1 VSLRLWRAPQPY
13 FKLRFCSLIAFG
25 PDCFSFPVGD
35 PEHARKRRRP
45 RQRRL
50 RSLPGTVPEGAFW
63 PLRHAVA
70 ERRFF
75 ARLRL
80 LGDVSSRREA
90 VVLDRTRG
98 RDGWR
103 SADLMRLILRE
114 AIGVRPLNVA
124 RGYTGGSLYFN
135 IYVR

>member
-1 VSLRLWRAPQPY
+1 MREVGLNSRERGTRPPSLAL
-13 FKLRFCSLIAFG
+13 
-25 PDCFSFPVGD
+25 VGTVGT
-35 PEHARKRRRP
+35 A
-45 RQRRL
+45 
-50 RSLPGTVPEGAFW
+50 GTVPEGAFW

-103 SADLMRLILRE
+103 SADVLRLILRE
-114 AIGVRPLNVA
+114 AIGVRPLHVA